1 MGEHVHLI
9 EATTGLQP
17 LTNIP
22 EAAVA
27 LATSEAHRQARALRD
42 FTNASDP
49 ELAFFFGQVAY
60 LFSRCRA
67 GHAPTRRDFL
77 GLALVAQRAFNRGGR
92 G

>member
-1 MGEHVHLI
+1 MQ
-9 EATTGLQP
+9 TTKSAKGLQP
-17 LTNIP
+17 LINIS

-27 LATSEAHRQARALRD
+27 LATSEAHHQARALRD

-49 ELAFFFGQVAY
+49 ELGFFFCQLAY
-60 LFSRCRA
+60 LFARCRA
-67 GHAPTRRDFL
+67 GHAPERRDFL